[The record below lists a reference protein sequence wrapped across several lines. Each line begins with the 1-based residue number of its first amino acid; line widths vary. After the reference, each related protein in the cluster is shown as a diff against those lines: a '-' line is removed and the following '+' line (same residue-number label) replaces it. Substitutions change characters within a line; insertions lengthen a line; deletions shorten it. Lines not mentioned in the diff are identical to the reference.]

1 MKKQFKRVLSSA
13 LATLVLVS
21 GAPALSAFAA
31 EEEVPFEF
39 MHVEYSDPGEYGYID
54 YEYILPDS
62 ADSELEFV
70 EINEPLLYSAANS
83 SLPSSYDARELNVIT
98 EAKSQGVSGNCWVF
112 SAVSALETDSIMKGL
127 TEAENTDFSEAHLS
141 WFANRT
147 LTDNENDLAYGDGIN
162 HDSPYLKGGNS
173 MIASAALARRSGLAN
188 ESDFPFYGTN
198 FTKMGNYAESDRY
211 NTGSG
216 VILESTQELSDA
228 ESTKE
233 WILEHG
239 SAVVSMYY
247 SDEYYSGNTIS
258 YYFNNGEATNHQVT
272 IVGWDD
278 NYSAENFKASNRPE
292 YDGAWLCKNSW
303 GPYWGSRGFFWISY
317 YDTSLS
323 CFTGF
328 SARSAEN
335 MSRTYSYNG
344 ANWRTALVISG
355 SMEAANVFRCAGR
368 EKLTSVST
376 YTAAVNTTVEIS
388 IYNNL
393 PENYT
398 APTQGTKVAT
408 MKTTIENMGYHT
420 VYLDSPIDLYS
431 GDIFAIV
438 IRYTGGSGVARVPFE
453 KNGSN
458 ENAYFSHSGESFINT
473 NMSRPN
479 WKESSSYNVQNAYIQ
494 AMTEKIDCSH
504 EVFVSTILTPSTCSA
519 QGTVADICTTC
530 GYTCNESY
538 TPVIGHEYGE
548 WSEYVHDHESGN
560 EVSTRECSA
569 CGQISTRCYKAGNY
583 VPANDFFE
591 SFIRRFIEMFMQMFM
606 NNISIG

>member
-1 MKKQFKRVLSSA
+1 MKKQFKRVMGSA
-13 LATLVLVS
+13 LAALVLVS
-21 GAPALSAFAA
+21 GTPALSAFAA

-39 MHVEYSDPGEYGYID
+39 MHIEYSDPGEYGYVD
-54 YEYILPDS
+54 YDYVLSNGEEVDLSKDT
-62 ADSELEFV
+62 EQ
-70 EINEPLLYSAANS
+70 LLFTSAAPT
-83 SLPSSYDARELNVIT
+83 LPSSYDAREDNVVT
-98 EAKSQGVSGNCWVF
+98 AAKSQGVSGNCWVF

-127 TEAENTDFSEAHLS
+127 TEAESTDFSEAHLS
-141 WFANRT
+141 WFASRT

-211 NTGSG
+211 NTDSG
-216 VILESTQELSDA
+216 VILESAQELQ
-228 ESTKE
+228 STDSVKE

-247 SDEYYSGNTIS
+247 DEEYYTQNTVS
-258 YYFNNGEATNHQVT
+258 YCYNNGPATNHQVT

-278 NYSAENFKASNRPE
+278 DYSAENFKEGNQPE
-292 YDGAWLCKNSW
+292 QNGAWLCKNSW

-323 CFTGF
+323 CYTGF
-328 SARSAEN
+328 SARSTEN
-335 MSRTYSYNG
+335 MSTNYSYNG
-344 ANWRTALVISG
+344 ANWRTALMLSG
-355 SMEAANVFRCAGR
+355 SMEAANVFRAAGR
-368 EKLTSVST
+368 EKLTSVSI
-376 YTAAVNTTVEIS
+376 YTAAVYTTVEVT

-398 APTQGTKVAT
+398 APNQGTKVAT
-408 MKTTIENMGYHT
+408 IKTTLENMGYHT
-420 VYLDSPIDLYS
+420 LYLDSAIDLYS
-431 GDIFAIV
+431 GDIFAIAV
-438 IRYTGGSGVARVPFE
+438 RYTGCSGVARVPVE

-458 ENAYFSHSGESFINT
+458 ENAYFSRSRESYINT

-494 AMTEKIDCSH
+494 AMTEKVDCSH
-504 EVFVSTILTPSTCSA
+504 EVFVTTILTHSTCTT

-530 GYTCNESY
+530 GFTCNEICI
-538 TPVIGHEYGE
+538 PVIAHEYGE

-560 EVSTRECSA
+560 EVSTRECED
-569 CGQISTRCYKAGNY
+569 CGQISTRSYKAGNS

-591 SFIRRFIEMFMQMFM
+591 SFVRRFIEMFMQMFM
-606 NNISIG
+606 SSFMMN